1 MSTSFD
7 RRVVFLKPFNSQ
19 ENGVNVTAW
28 MVRGGSAGERESW
41 ALENQV
47 SGGGFREIGDLSSC
61 HSRDAV
67 LDLVRAALP
76 DKPLPANRNFA
87 AQLWTLRGRIEV
99 GDIVVMPLKT
109 SKQIAIGRCSSGYR
123 YMDNDDSGKRHSV
136 GVTWQRVDVPRTAFK
151 QDLLFSLGAF
161 MTVCRL
167 DRHDAEKRLAA
178 VLAGGVDPGA
188 DLPSINEVG
197 VINPTEDSID
207 DVSQVDIEAVALD
220 AIRIRLIETFQSHQ
234 LSELV
239 AAILRA
245 RGLTCVVSPPGPDKG
260 IDIVAGSGPLGLDSP
275 RIVVQC
281 KSGVAPVVSSV
292 IQQLQG
298 AMGTTGAEQA
308 LLVAFGGVNK
318 AASELLTNQ
327 QFKVKVWDADALVE
341 VLLREYPRLDSSIQ
355 ELLPL
360 RSIWTLASPDS

>member
-1 MSTSFD
+1 M
-7 RRVVFLKPFNSQ
+7 
-19 ENGVNVTAW
+19 TAW

-47 SGGGFREIGDLSSC
+47 SGGGFREIGDLGPC
-61 HSRDAV
+61 QSREAV
-67 LDLVRAALP
+67 LELVRAALP

-99 GDIVVMPLKT
+99 GDIIVMPLKT

-123 YMDNDDSGKRHSV
+123 YVDNEDSGKRHSV
-136 GVTWQRVDVPRTAFK
+136 GVTWHRIDVPRTAFK

-188 DLPSINEVG
+188 ELPSIGDGAGATMV
-197 VINPTEDSID
+197 EDSTD
-207 DVSQVDIEAVALD
+207 EVSQVDIEAVALD
-220 AIRIRLIETFQSHQ
+220 AIRLRLIETFQSHQ

-260 IDIVAGSGPLGLDSP
+260 IDIVAGAGPLGLDSP

-281 KSGVAPVVSSV
+281 KSGGAPVDITV
-292 IQQLQG
+292 IQRLQG
-298 AMGTTGAEQA
+298 ALGTTAAEQA

-318 AASELLTNQ
+318 AAGELLTNQ
-327 QFKVKVWDADALVE
+327 QFKVKVWDADALVDA
-341 VLLREYPRLDSSIQ
+341 LLLEYPRLDSSIQ
-355 ELLPL
+355 ELIPL
-360 RSIWTLASPDS
+360 RSIWTLANPDS